1 MESQQKSL
9 WLDGVRTISPILV
22 GVIPFGLIFGVTAS
36 ASDVPML
43 AAWASSFVVFAGA
56 SQLAI
61 VEVLGNGGAAA
72 VAILTAVV
80 INARHM
86 MYSADM
92 GRYAVDEPL
101 SVKMSIAYLLTDQA
115 YLVSSHRFPDP
126 VERTG
131 FTSFYL
137 GGALTLW
144 IAWQI
149 STTAGFVL
157 GTAIPA
163 SLSLEF
169 AIPLVF
175 LALLVLAVK
184 DKPGIIAAVV
194 GGAVAVTGVGMPYS
208 LGLLIGALA
217 GVAAGITSERW
228 FA

>member
-1 MESQQKSL
+1 MEAQQKSL
-9 WLDGVRTISPILV
+9 WLEGVRTVSPILL

-36 ASDVPML
+36 ASDVPTL
-43 AAWASSFVVFAGA
+43 AAWASSFIIFAGA

-80 INARHM
+80 INARHL

-92 GRYAVDEPL
+92 GRYATDEPL
-101 SVKMSIAYLLTDQA
+101 RMKLSMAYLLTDQA
-115 YLVSSHRFPDP
+115 YLISSHRFPEP
-126 VERTG
+126 KEKAG
-131 FTSFYL
+131 FTPFYL

-144 IAWQI
+144 IVWQI

-163 SLSLEF
+163 SWSLEF

-184 DKPGIIAAVV
+184 DKPGLIAAVV
-194 GGAVAVTGVGMPYS
+194 GGTIAVAAVGMPYS

-217 GVAAGITSERW
+217 GVGAGITSERW